1 MVENSKIESSMSRLV
16 NDGNL
21 TQITTSMIDPLHGG
35 PTGIGGKH
43 GNPLKRLKTEMPQKG
58 NPNEDR
64 PNRRGRMNLNVPVK
78 LYISGRN
85 LKNMDMFSKSDPLCV
100 VFEKAQDRNEWF
112 EIGRTEFIKDTLD
125 PNFEKAID
133 VDYFFEKTQ
142 ELKFEFI
149 DDDGGDSDDPYYD
162 IIGSTNMT
170 LSAIMAA
177 KGQTLSKPLLVP
189 GKRKQRGMIIVRAES
204 IQESNHQVSF
214 QISTTGLRNK
224 APSCFGM
231 LHFYG

>member
-1 MVENSKIESSMSRLV
+1 
-16 NDGNL
+16 
-21 TQITTSMIDPLHGG
+21 MIDQTHA
-35 PTGIGGKH
+35 GIQNSLKKDD
-43 GNPLKRLKTEMPQKG
+43 NPLKRLKTDMPQKG
-58 NPNEDR
+58 KPAEDR
-64 PNRRGRMNLNVPVK
+64 PNRRGKVNLNVPVK

-170 LSAIMAA
+170 LSSIMAA

-189 GKRKQRGMIIVRAES
+189 GKRKQGGMIIVRAES
-204 IQESNHQVSF
+204 I
-214 QISTTGLRNK
+214 
-224 APSCFGM
+224 
-231 LHFYG
+231 